1 MDLKYFYELQWP
13 ASACRDNKNCQHMT
27 KKELIEDATTCL
39 DDYLIEDA
47 KENDE
52 TERVKLYNA
61 YKAIIN
67 NKNANFND
75 IKFPILKAIYIDD
88 DQSLI
93 RVNAENQL
101 DPEQNLDF

>member
-1 MDLKYFYELQWP
+1 
-13 ASACRDNKNCQHMT
+13 MT
-27 KKELIEDATTCL
+27 KKELIEDAITRL

-75 IKFPILKAIYIDD
+75 VKFPILKAIYIDD

-101 DPEQNLDF
+101 DPEQILDF

>member
-1 MDLKYFYELQWP
+1 
-13 ASACRDNKNCQHMT
+13 MT
-27 KKELIEDATTCL
+27 KKELIEDAITRL